1 MVRKKRYQ
9 MKYHI
14 RSFLPAFAIIR
25 ISFLNRLLR
34 FNSGREY
41 QPRASCP
48 VPAGLLLMAH

>member
-1 MVRKKRYQ
+1 MMRKKRYQ